1 MSFKVDMGGIRQLA
15 DEAELRRFMDQIGQ
29 EAVNTAKDLAP
40 VDTGKL
46 RDSIDYRVEHEDGTW
61 VTTVFFGKFY
71 GLFKEFGTSRLAA
84 VPFLRPG
91 VVKAIG
97 RRGGRLGDR

>member
-1 MSFKVDMGGIRQLA
+1 MTFKVDTAGLRRLG
-15 DEAELRRFMDQIGQ
+15 DEPELRRFMDQVGQ
-29 EAVNTAKDLAP
+29 ECVAAARDLAP

-46 RDSIDYRVEHEDGTW
+46 RDSIDHKVEREDGTW
-61 VTTVFFGKFY
+61 MVHVFFDKFY

-97 RRGGRLGDR
+97 RRGGRLGD